1 MNRKLV
7 SLLMIFVLVLAVAGC
22 TPKQTPKEM
31 LEEATMNSLEIT
43 SAEQDMNMHFGVDL
57 GENPD
62 PMVEMFASMVKDVN
76 VNFHAKSIIED
87 KPQIALTGSAALSGM
102 TYNVELY
109 MNDSEIIMKIPMM
122 EQYIVQ
128 EIETESGESM
138 TLTKEQSIEINK
150 KFNDIMLAKIT
161 DEELTL
167 EENATVSVNG
177 EDVKVSNISLSF
189 DDVRSKELVKDFI
202 TTMLTDESLREI
214 MITSQKN
221 QLAMAGIEMT
231 DEEIVAEIDTMSTEF
246 EAAWTEAV
254 SYFAVDRFD
263 MTFSIDKDKQIVA
276 TAVGLDM
283 TVTEPESATEIKVTM
298 DVESTSYNIN
308 AVTDLAIPEMTEENS
323 ITAEE
328 LNSGMY

>member
-1 MNRKLV
+1 
-7 SLLMIFVLVLAVAGC
+7 MIFALVLAVAGC

-43 SAEQDMNMHFGVDL
+43 SAEQDMNMHFGVEL

-62 PMVEMFASMVKDVN
+62 PMVEMFASMAKDVN

-87 KPQIALTGSAALSGM
+87 KPQIALTGSAELSGM

-128 EIETESGESM
+128 QIETESGESM